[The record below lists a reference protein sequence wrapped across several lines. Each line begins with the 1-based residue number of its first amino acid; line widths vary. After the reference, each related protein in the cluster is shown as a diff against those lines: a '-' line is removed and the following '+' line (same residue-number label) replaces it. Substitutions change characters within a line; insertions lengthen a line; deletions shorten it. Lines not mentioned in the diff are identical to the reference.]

1 MGAIQ
6 RQLGPLIGHDH
17 FKPLWSKRTILFK
30 PLNKRRIDIKTF
42 KKSTTILYP
51 SLLVEVE
58 LKRTSKKS

>member
-6 RQLGPLIGHDH
+6 RQLGPLIGRDH
-17 FKPLWSKRTILFK
+17 FKTLWSKRTILFK
-30 PLNKRRIDIKTF
+30 TLNKRRIDIRTF

-51 SLLVEVE
+51 RLLVEVE